1 MKNVMKK
8 VMWII
13 SFVPLV
19 ITAVVLGFM
28 PDKVPMHYNSE
39 GVIDRWGSKYENLI
53 FPIIIIALTLFWQL
67 FIGYF
72 EKKAAKT
79 QVEKERKEALSNVK
93 VLCIV
98 SISMSVMYCIMQ
110 CFFLYGAYVEA
121 TTDATASV
129 IDVAQLSCILLGA
142 MFVVLGNFMPKTRR
156 NGVVGLRIVWSMHND
171 VTWAKSN
178 RFGGIAL
185 IIVGVLTVITA
196 IFAEGM
202 LATGLMLVYL
212 FVSVIVMI
220 IYSYRVYKTQINK

>member
-8 VMWII
+8 VMWIV

-28 PDKVPMHYNSE
+28 PDKVPMHYNNE

-67 FIGYF
+67 FIIYF

-185 IIVGVLTVITA
+185 IIVGVLTIITA

>member
-1 MKNVMKK
+1 MKNTMKK

-13 SFVPLV
+13 SFIPLV
-19 ITAVVLGFM
+19 ITAVVLGFL

-53 FPIIIIALTLFWQL
+53 FPIIIIVLTLFWQL
-67 FIGYF
+67 FIRHF
-72 EKKAAKT
+72 EKKAIKT
-79 QVEKERKEALSNVK
+79 QVDKERNEALSNVK

-121 TTDATASV
+121 TTDATHSV
-129 IDVAQLSCILLGA
+129 IDVAQISCILLGA
-142 MFVVLGNFMPKTRR
+142 MFVVIGNFIPKTRM

-171 VTWAKSN
+171 VTWSKSN
-178 RFGGIAL
+178 RFAGVAL
-185 IIVGVLTVITA
+185 IIVGVLTIITA
-196 IFAEGM
+196 IFTKGM

-212 FVSVIVMI
+212 FVSLIVIL
-220 IYSYRVYKTQINK
+220 IYSYRVYKTQVK